1 MSVKNVVT
9 GVTFGVAVLSL
20 ALSVLAFQLAG
31 QERVVIQQVPVAEK
45 VTPSPAIT
53 ASPSASV
60 APTKK
65 VFVPVK
71 TAAPSVAPTN

>member
-31 QERVVIQQVPVAEK
+31 KQNVVQQVSVPQTVS
-45 VTPSPAIT
+45 PSPEVT

-60 APTKK
+60 APIKKITVPAKK
-65 VFVPVK
+65 V
-71 TAAPSVAPTN
+71 APSVEPTQ